1 MRHPAWGMAAAT
13 MCKIGGRC
21 IDLHQLE
28 VAPNLL
34 SLAFSQ
40 KRKSAMMTD
49 YGMGFGG
56 VGMILMLVIAVLVV
70 FALVK
75 YIRK

>member
-1 MRHPAWGMAAAT
+1 M
-13 MCKIGGRC
+13 GG
-21 IDLHQLE
+21 L
-28 VAPNLL
+28 
-34 SLAFSQ
+34 
-40 KRKSAMMTD
+40 AMMTD
-49 YGMGFGG
+49 YDMGFGG

>member
-1 MRHPAWGMAAAT
+1 MPAAT
-13 MCKIGGRC
+13 MCRIGGRC
-21 IDLHQLE
+21 IDLYQPD
-28 VAPNLL
+28 AASNLIA
-34 SLAFSQ
+34 LAISQ
-40 KRKSAMMTD
+40 KRGSVMMTD

-75 YIRK
+75 YLRK

>member
-1 MRHPAWGMAAAT
+1 M
-13 MCKIGGRC
+13 
-21 IDLHQLE
+21 
-28 VAPNLL
+28 
-34 SLAFSQ
+34 
-40 KRKSAMMTD
+40 MMTD

>member
-1 MRHPAWGMAAAT
+1 MM
-13 MCKIGGRC
+13 GG
-21 IDLHQLE
+21 
-28 VAPNLL
+28 
-34 SLAFSQ
+34 
-40 KRKSAMMTD
+40 SAMMTD
-49 YGMGFGG
+49 HGMGFGG